1 MKKLPRV
8 HTSAICIIIPAS
20 AVRNQQRQYFKTF
33 IKTTMTSDNNS
44 NINRSSSFTR
54 RYTTI
59 RNNQGRTKIVELSS
73 TGWLTSHHK
82 KDTPPK
88 KKRRRVPDSDSP
100 PVAFGK
106 DWGEMTI
113 STKGRVRR

>member
-1 MKKLPRV
+1 
-8 HTSAICIIIPAS
+8 
-20 AVRNQQRQYFKTF
+20 
-33 IKTTMTSDNNS
+33 MTSDNNN
-44 NINRSSSFTR
+44 NINRSSSSTR
-54 RYTTI
+54 RFRTI
-59 RNNQGRTKIVELSS
+59 TNNQGRTKIVELSRP
-73 TGWLTSHHK
+73 GWLTSHNK

-106 DWGEMTI
+106 NWGEMTI